1 MRYVY
6 HIFNYKVTICNY
18 IPLSAHCAGSGGEGA
33 GPAPGEG
40 RGGPG
45 GAGARQRRHQLAGRQ
60 AGAVQGAAAGV
71 AGVQGAA
78 AGGVQGAAAGV
89 VQGAAAG
96 SMHWARHRLQGR
108 RHAGRGRGHR
118 RAEDIVNYINT
129 KREAATMTMAF
140 RWRLAIKNISYVI
153 YI

>member
-1 MRYVY
+1 MTVDIIEVC
-6 HIFNYKVTICNY
+6 IFNYKVTICNY

-45 GAGARQRRHQLAGRQ
+45 GAGARQRRHQLAGGQ
-60 AGAVQGAAAGV
+60 AGAVQGAAAG
-71 AGVQGAA
+71 G
-78 AGGVQGAAAGV
+78 

-108 RHAGRGRGHR
+108 RHARRGRGHR

-153 YI
+153 YL